1 MEIPANQP
9 AVSVIIPVYNAESF
23 LPACLDSVLAQ
34 SLRAIEV
41 ICVDDG
47 STDRSLAILQ
57 EYARKDARLRVLT
70 QANARQGAAR
80 NRALEHANG
89 EYIAFLDSDDAFA
102 PDALKKL
109 YDTARADRLEMLMLS
124 CVRVAPNGR
133 EYRWS
138 YHDFSK
144 FLPLGFPHRCFSWRD
159 CSPELFWRLP
169 CSCWGTIYARRF
181 LEENQLR
188 FPEKI
193 FFEDRPFFFFALCQA
208 QRVGILDEALYR
220 YSDNPGS
227 TISSKGKHLADNI
240 TQGSMILQKMREQA
254 FPPELIREGVSAH
267 VHDLLKSLGL
277 SPEATVAACKKQL
290 IDAFEDLFPL
300 RERDALIDALITE
313 QDRACTRIILGKATP
328 ADQVVIRFAA
338 LKYSLL
344 KYFAKG
350 ERRDRYFEKAG
361 MSQKILSLKTLKR
374 SAATEVPQISVIIP
388 VYNAETHLREC
399 LDSVV
404 AQTLKNIEIICV
416 DDGSTDSTP
425 QILQS
430 YAVRDARIRI
440 LNQNNRFAGVARN
453 HGMQIA
459 RGKYLC
465 FLDADDIFDKAMLK
479 KAFRHAEKHAAEIVL
494 WGGSTFSESLED
506 AQYSEGILN
515 FKLLPRRKAFAPK
528 DVADKLFQ
536 LSWGVPWNKL
546 FLRSFI
552 EYEGLRFSPTRVS
565 NDIFFVFAAMA
576 RARRIACI
584 KKLLVFYRRPNAGK
598 SLQESFEKSPT
609 DFIAAQTEL
618 EQFLKKRTHGEFEL
632 SFLMMLA
639 CNSLCYL
646 KRAQSN
652 ASREAIKKE
661 LLEHVPALA
670 EGLPESTCARFTKWE
685 RVAYEELRELL
696 R

>member
-9 AVSVIIPVYNAESF
+9 AVSVIIPVYNAEPF

-34 SLRAIEV
+34 SLHAIEV

-47 STDRSLAILQ
+47 STDRSLEILQ
-57 EYARKDARLRVLT
+57 EYARKDARIRAFT
-70 QANARQGAAR
+70 QPNARQGAAR
-80 NRALEHANG
+80 NRALAHASG

-102 PDALKKL
+102 PGALKKL
-109 YDTARADRLEMLMLS
+109 YETARADKLDMLMFS

-133 EYRWS
+133 EHYWS

-144 FLPLGFPHRCFSWRD
+144 FLPLNFPRRCFSWRD

-169 CSCWGTIYARRF
+169 CSCCGTIYARRF
-181 LEENQLR
+181 LEENRLR

-208 QRVGILDEALYR
+208 QRIGILDEALYR
-220 YSDNPGS
+220 YTDNPNS

-254 FPPELIREGVSAH
+254 FPPELIREGVVAH

-290 IDAFEDLFPL
+290 INAFEDLFPL
-300 RERDALIDALITE
+300 RERDALICALITE

-344 KYFAKG
+344 KYFTQG
-350 ERRDRYFEKAG
+350 ERRERYFEKAG
-361 MSQKILSLKTLKR
+361 MSQKILSLKTLKP
-374 SAATEVPQISVIIP
+374 SATAEAPKISVIIP
-388 VYNAETHLREC
+388 IYNAEAHLREC
-399 LDSVV
+399 LDSVI

-425 QILQS
+425 RILQE
-430 YAVRDARIRI
+430 YVTRDSRIKI
-440 LNQNNRFAGVARN
+440 LNQRNRFAGVARN
-453 HGMQIA
+453 RGMEIA

-465 FLDADDIFDKAMLK
+465 FLDADDIFDKTMLK
-479 KAFRHAEKHAAEIVL
+479 KAFARAEKHAAEIVL

-506 AQYSEGILN
+506 ARYSEGILN
-515 FKLLPRRKAFAPK
+515 FKLLPRRKVFAPE
-528 DVADKLFQ
+528 DIADRIFQ
-536 LSWGVPWNKL
+536 LTWGVPWNKL

-552 EYEGLRFSPTRVS
+552 EYEGLRFSTTRIS

-576 RARRIACI
+576 RARCI
-584 KKLLVFYRRPNAGK
+584 VRLKKLLVFYRRPNAGK

-618 EQFLKKRTHGEFEL
+618 ERFLKKRTHGEFEL

-646 KRAQSN
+646 KRAQSD

-661 LLEHVPALA
+661 IIEHFPALA
-670 EGLPESTCARFTKWE
+670 EGLPESTYSRFPKWE
-685 RVAYEELRELL
+685 RVAYEELRTLL